1 MLAPATP
8 PPPPSLYDEYTHT
21 CALYSYI
28 TVQEYLTIYLTRNTE
43 VTNS

>member
-1 MLAPATP
+1 MLAPAT

-21 CALYSYI
+21 NALYSYI